1 MEIFDEAVKCYEKA
15 LEIDPENEGYK
26 KNLGLAKEK
35 LQAATQVRLLLF
47 RTYVNKSIV
56 SSEETGIDR
65 NLIKEVS
72 VNRMTWIKCN
82 TDAGQ

>member
-35 LQAATQVRLLLF
+35 LTATTAVCNEHNDARHKIMIINSYDLQND
-47 RTYVNKSIV
+47 YIP
-56 SSEETGIDR
+56 TGKFYP
-65 NLIKEVS
+65 L
-72 VNRMTWIKCN
+72 WPL
-82 TDAGQ
+82 